1 MSVNELFVFKLFYY
15 CSGVFLFLFLSSFFN
30 LSLASFSLFLSLFL
44 SHSLFLFLSRSLSV
58 FLSLSLTLSFSL
70 CLSIYLYL
78 PFFPF
83 LHSFLPEIKSNLR
96 LELWC
101 SRHFRVNLFNIQSPD
116 SKFNCFK
123 CGNLRR
129 GRSLNKLIT

>member
-44 SHSLFLFLSRSLSV
+44 AHSLFLFLSRSLSV
-58 FLSLSLTLSFSL
+58 FLSLSLMLSFSL
-70 CLSIYLYL
+70 CISIYLYL
-78 PFFPF
+78 PF

-96 LELWC
+96 LELWW

-123 CGNLRR
+123 CGNWRI
-129 GRSLNKLIT
+129 GRSLNKLITK

>member
-1 MSVNELFVFKLFYY
+1 MSYLYSSYFIIVQVF
-15 CSGVFLFLFLSSFFN
+15 FF
-30 LSLASFSLFLSLFL
+30 SSFSLRFSIYLQLPFHYFFHSFSLTHSFFFSLALSLCF
-44 SHSLFLFLSRSLSV
+44 FLFLSRSLSLSV
-58 FLSLSLTLSFSL
+58 YLSIFTSLSFLSCILSCQKLNQ
-70 CLSIYLYL
+70 I
-78 PFFPF
+78 
-83 LHSFLPEIKSNLR
+83 ER

-129 GRSLNKLIT
+129 GRSLNKLITK